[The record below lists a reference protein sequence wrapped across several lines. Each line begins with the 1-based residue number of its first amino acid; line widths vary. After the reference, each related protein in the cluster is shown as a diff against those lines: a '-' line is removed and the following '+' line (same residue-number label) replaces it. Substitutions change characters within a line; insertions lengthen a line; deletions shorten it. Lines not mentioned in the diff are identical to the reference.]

1 MSRLVLQA
9 PRALPERMTME
20 VMQQIAAGLDAQAR
34 RDQAAREEGLAN
46 PSPEDLRKA
55 RNQRYYERTR
65 EQSAW
70 RWKIRRLK
78 SLAEIFSTTGE
89 QHADQ

>member
-1 MSRLVLQA
+1 MS
-9 PRALPERMTME
+9 
-20 VMQQIAAGLDAQAR
+20 VMQQIAAGLEAQAR
-34 RDQAAREEGLAN
+34 RDQAAREEEAKAR
-46 PSPEDLRKA
+46 SPEALRRA

-89 QHADQ
+89 QHANQ